1 MSDNIS
7 LPPTEIMDALGHRL
21 AQASIDAASWQVAQQ
36 LTQQRGAEQIASLTE
51 ALNQRDRKLQAA
63 SQLIEEMLGRAA
75 TDPELKV
82 TANYQ
87 FLRSFVEGT
96 GIAVQIPQLEG
107 VDFVKGQQAPAGV
120 PGPPADGGH
129 DPYKFIR
136 ENSTPLAPAADAGLD
151 G

>member
-51 ALNQRDRKLQAA
+51 ALNQRDQKVFAA
-63 SQLIEEMLGRAA
+63 TRLIEEMLDAA
-75 TDPELKV
+75 EQDPGGIAKV
-82 TANYQ
+82 TKD
-87 FLRSFVEGT
+87 FLVKYCHEHGFPVQLPDSSPPQGT
-96 GIAVQIPQLEG
+96 IPE
-107 VDFVKGQQAPAGV
+107 
-120 PGPPADGGH
+120 PPADGGH

-136 ENSTPLAPAADAGLD
+136 ENSTPITPAADAGLD
-151 G
+151 A